1 MEFSI
6 SHIDPDCF
14 LQQNLTILYILSD
27 SKHVFSCGHKSWS
40 HYVLFSLGEEVV
52 VAHMVGMAVGADKVG
67 DVLRGQA
74 VLL

>member
-1 MEFSI
+1 M
-6 SHIDPDCF
+6 
-14 LQQNLTILYILSD
+14 LSE
-27 SKHVFSCGHKSWS
+27 SKHVFSCGHKSCS

-52 VAHMVGMAVGADKVG
+52 VAHMVGMAVGAHQVG